1 MFVNWVSYD
10 NQGIIVIKSLWLYKN
25 ILFLK
30 MHIKILDRK
39 IICLQLALKNI
50 KNFFKYAL
58 KFRGNKYKFQC
69 TYHTI

>member
-10 NQGIIVIKSLWLYKN
+10 HQGIIVNVNSLWLHKN

-39 IICLQLALKNI
+39 IICLKFALKN
-50 KNFFKYAL
+50 L
-58 KFRGNKYKFQC
+58 K
-69 TYHTI
+69 

>member
-10 NQGIIVIKSLWLYKN
+10 NHGIIVIKSLWLYKN

-39 IICLQLALKNI
+39 IICLQFAFKNLK
-50 KNFFKYAL
+50 
-58 KFRGNKYKFQC
+58 
-69 TYHTI
+69 